1 MSDSIRIP
9 EPVAAAGP
17 ASTGFDGRAM
27 RKLRVSVTSRC
38 DLRCVYCD
46 DPGKLRGG
54 DSELD
59 PAEIARLVGILAE
72 QGIDEIRLTGGEPLV
87 RRDLGEI
94 LVALESVLVSKGITT
109 NGQNLDHWARPLA
122 DSGFARV
129 NVSLDSL
136 DQEVYRRITGGGS
149 LARVLDGID
158 SARAQGALVKINCVV
173 LAGINDGEIEAFHDF
188 SAKTGLEVRFLELLP
203 AGPAQALLARR
214 LVVAATIL
222 ERLEAHAGALSDLPA
237 AADSTAFRRSTEA
250 GAVLGFVAGQ
260 SRPFCATCSRL
271 RLSSS
276 GRLHAC
282 LFREDGVSLRGKSAQ
297 EIAILVSRTMASK
310 PLLRSAGIDR
320 SLGALGG

>member
-1 MSDSIRIP
+1 MNGRTAILDSS
-9 EPVAAAGP
+9 ASTGP
-17 ASTGFDGRAM
+17 ASTGLDGRVM

-46 DPGKLRGG
+46 DPAKHPSG
-54 DSELD
+54 DPELD
-59 PAEIARLVGILAE
+59 PAEIARLVGILAK

-94 LVALESVLVSKGITT
+94 LVALESVQVAKGITT
-109 NGQNLDHWARPLA
+109 NGQNLEHWARPLA
-122 DSGFARV
+122 ASGFGRV

-136 DQEVYRRITGGGS
+136 DQEVYRRITGGGN
-149 LARVLDGID
+149 LARVLAGID

-214 LVVAATIL
+214 LVVAETIL
-222 ERLEAHAGALSDLPA
+222 ERLEAHAGTLSHLPA

-260 SRPFCATCSRL
+260 SRPFCSSCSRL
-271 RLSSS
+271 RLSSR
-276 GRLHAC
+276 GVLHPC
-282 LFREDGVSLRGKSAQ
+282 LFREEGVSLREKSAQ
-297 EIAILVSRTMASK
+297 EIAILVSEVLTSK
-310 PLLRSAGIDR
+310 PLLRSAGIAR